1 MQCHAAAGRP
11 PADSDVAGID
21 GYGKGAWVA
30 VLLRG
35 GAYEAALA
43 GSSLQRLLDALG
55 NLDVIAIDIPIG
67 LPVHGVRLCDLEARR
82 RVGRRWRSVFLTPAR
97 DILSAP
103 DHQTANEIAREMG
116 DPGVSRQAL
125 GIRDRIFEAAACIAA
140 GARLFEVHPELSFAT
155 MSGRPLNW
163 SKVSYRG
170 AIERRKRR
178 GHGVGRRVPERP
190 RDCGRRHAM
199 SVQDG
204 VDVVHE
210 ADVPRLVEV
219 WEASVR
225 ATHDFL
231 SEADIVG
238 YRPVVRD
245 QLFGSMELFCV
256 RDEDGVLTAFSGVKG
271 AKLEA
276 LFVHPAWRGAGIGR
290 RLVRHAV
297 DQRGVTIVDVNEQN
311 PQAVGSYRRLGF
323 EVEGRSELDE
333 QGNPFPLLH
342 MRVAS

>member
-1 MQCHAAAGRP
+1 
-11 PADSDVAGID
+11 
-21 GYGKGAWVA
+21 
-30 VLLRG
+30 
-35 GAYEAALA
+35 
-43 GSSLQRLLDALG
+43 
-55 NLDVIAIDIPIG
+55 
-67 LPVHGVRLCDLEARR
+67 
-82 RVGRRWRSVFLTPAR
+82 
-97 DILSAP
+97 
-103 DHQTANEIAREMG
+103 
-116 DPGVSRQAL
+116 
-125 GIRDRIFEAAACIAA
+125 
-140 GARLFEVHPELSFAT
+140 
-155 MSGRPLNW
+155 
-163 SKVSYRG
+163 
-170 AIERRKRR
+170 
-178 GHGVGRRVPERP
+178 
-190 RDCGRRHAM
+190 M